1 MDLYNLNYSHIKPSD
16 QYPLH
21 KQDTWELT
29 LIIKGSGRRVIGDS
43 QTTFGEGNLALIPP
57 HIPHCWD
64 FSPNNVDE
72 EGCVTY
78 LTLTFKTDFIDRC
91 TSAFPEITERLER
104 VKAVSSAISF
114 DEATTT
120 LLVDM
125 MMKMKDE
132 QTSELLPYVLRMLLL
147 ISKREKDA
155 KVVGRNSDNDRMTER
170 INKVKLFTSNNY
182 ARQITIDMIAEHVGM
197 NRSSFCTFFKKA
209 TGQTY
214 ITYLNK
220 LRVDRACY
228 LLRQGKFTL
237 TEVCYMVGFN
247 DVPYFNR
254 CFKNNR
260 GVSPKE
266 YADGVLTKRDI
277 LPQRRSVDY
286 DPVRI
291 DDDVQQQQH

>member
-29 LIIKGSGRRVIGDS
+29 LVIKGSGRRVIGDS

-57 HIPHCWD
+57 HIPHFWD
-64 FSPNNVDE
+64 FSPNNVDD

-91 TSAFPEITERLER
+91 TSAFPEITERMER

-209 TGQTY
+209 TGQ
-214 ITYLNK
+214 
-220 LRVDRACY
+220 
-228 LLRQGKFTL
+228 
-237 TEVCYMVGFN
+237 
-247 DVPYFNR
+247 
-254 CFKNNR
+254 
-260 GVSPKE
+260 SPSDFSRE
-266 YADGVLTKRDI
+266 TKA
-277 LPQRRSVDY
+277 
-286 DPVRI
+286 
-291 DDDVQQQQH
+291 